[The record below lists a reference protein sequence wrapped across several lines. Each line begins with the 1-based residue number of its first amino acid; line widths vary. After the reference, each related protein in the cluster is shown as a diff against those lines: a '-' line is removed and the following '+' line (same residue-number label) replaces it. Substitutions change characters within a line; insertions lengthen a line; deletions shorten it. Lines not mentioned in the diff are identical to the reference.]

1 MGNLLQPV
9 TFLPRPTCYPT
20 WYCEIATGAKRPLA
34 MTIRGAFT
42 MMTLPCTSCQ
52 RSAGSG
58 CPRPYDRLL
67 WARAVIIIRGGG
79 DAAGDDLQR
88 GIGGP
93 GGRLGDEL
101 VFRAGEIRQNPVR
114 QIVIGMRLRADADL
128 DAGKLWLFSPPMMD
142 LMPLWPRRRLCAD
155 AQTADQREMSSN
167 RTSTRS
173 GGSNRTAPRPSRT
186 GRSCS

>member
-1 MGNLLQPV
+1 MGISCNRLR
-9 TFLPRPTCYPT
+9 FLPRPTCYPT
-20 WYCEIATGAKRPLA
+20 WYCEIATGAKRP
-34 MTIRGAFT
+34 RNDNSGAFT

-88 GIGGP
+88 GVGGP

-128 DAGKLWLFSPPMMD
+128 HAGEALAVQPADDGLDAVVAP
-142 LMPLWPRRRLCAD
+142 
-155 AQTADQREMSSN
+155 
-167 RTSTRS
+167 
-173 GGSNRTAPRPSRT
+173 GGARVPAGPTAPR
-186 GRSCS
+186 